1 MKYVYP
7 KKTSISEITVIE
19 LKDKFIIKINNRVNL
34 YGIILKLE
42 DFEIIKEYNNYKI
55 VTQNKEL
62 DEYEEYLFNKI
73 DNYKKIKLENE
84 IKMINGKKIKDYFD
98 NKPKELYLNIH
109 YVKKTGFLNIPKI
122 SIL

>member
-1 MKYVYP
+1 M
-7 KKTSISEITVIE
+7 
-19 LKDKFIIKINNRVNL
+19 NL
-34 YGIILKLE
+34 YGIILKFE

-55 VTQNKEL
+55 VTRGKEL
-62 DEYEEYLFNKI
+62 DVYDGYLFDKI
-73 DNYKKIKLENE
+73 NNYKKIKWGNE
-84 IKMINGKKIKDYFD
+84 IKIINDKKIKDYFD

>member
-7 KKTSISEITVIE
+7 KKTSISDLIVIE
-19 LKDKFIIKINNRVNL
+19 LKDKFIIKNSNRVNL
-34 YGIILKLE
+34 YGIILKFE

-55 VTQNKEL
+55 VTRGKEL
-62 DEYEEYLFNKI
+62 DVYDGYLFDKI
-73 DNYKKIKLENE
+73 NNYKKIKWGNE
-84 IKMINGKKIKDYFD
+84 IKIINDKKIKDYFD